1 MFPPE
6 WRSRA
11 LARDID
17 VVERLHLFDHRAVKS
32 FGHGLGLER
41 PGHDIDIVFGQQ
53 ILEPVHFGIAP
64 FRRVAIEEA
73 ADHVIGLTRAAMP
86 RAEFGAGKALFEG
99 GHIRHVAGPKAL
111 GNRVQ
116 AGIVHIMRPEVLN
129 PLFVETDALEGVGP
143 KLRKPLEKLGL
154 TRVRDIAYHLPER
167 FVTRRAI
174 ANLDEGG
181 EGEQVI
187 VALTPTEHRAG
198 RSQRAPY
205 RVLAQDDAGNICALT
220 YFGRASYTARKQLP
234 VGERRWVAGRLDRY
248 GDMLQ
253 IVHPDHVE
261 SESAAN
267 LAQLNEPV
275 YRLSEGLTQ
284 PRVAG
289 LVAQAM
295 ERLPKLPEWIEPG
308 QFDREGWPTW
318 RDALHLAH
326 RSDNARARDRL
337 AYDELLANSLA
348 LLLVKADSR
357 RRKGQA
363 LRSDGSL
370 RAKLQ
375 LPFEMTGAQRRSIA
389 EIEGDMQ
396 QEAPMLRL
404 LQGDVGAGK
413 TVVALAAM
421 LIAVEA
427 GKQAAL
433 LAPTEILARQH
444 YETLRTMAAPTGAEV
459 ALLTGR
465 AKGKE
470 REGIL
475 MGLLDGSIDILVG
488 THSIFQD
495 TVNYRDLA
503 LVVVDEQHRF
513 GVQQRLALAAKGK
526 RAPHTLAM
534 TATPIPRSLT
544 LAQYGEMDVSRLDE
558 LPPGRQAIDTRV
570 VSQDRLGDMVAA
582 VERHLASGQQAYWV
596 CPMVRESET
605 DDIAAAEARYASLK
619 DRFGTDVVMVHG
631 QLAPEVKDANM
642 ERFADGEAKLL
653 IATTVIEVGV
663 DVPAATLMVIEQAER
678 FGLAQLHQ
686 LRGRVGRGSEK
697 SVCVLLRGNELS
709 ETGKKRLALMRET
722 QDGFRIA
729 EEDLELRGGGELL
742 GTRQSGEAA
751 FNVANLEQVQ
761 KLLPAA
767 HADARL
773 LMERDGGLTSE
784 RGEAAR
790 MLLYLFER
798 DWGVQLLRGG

>member
-1 MFPPE
+1 
-6 WRSRA
+6 
-11 LARDID
+11 
-17 VVERLHLFDHRAVKS
+17 
-32 FGHGLGLER
+32 
-41 PGHDIDIVFGQQ
+41 
-53 ILEPVHFGIAP
+53 
-64 FRRVAIEEA
+64 
-73 ADHVIGLTRAAMP
+73 
-86 RAEFGAGKALFEG
+86 
-99 GHIRHVAGPKAL
+99 
-111 GNRVQ
+111 
-116 AGIVHIMRPEVLN
+116 MRPEALN
-129 PLFVETDALEGVGP
+129 PLFAEVQTLEGVGP
-143 KLRKPLEKLGL
+143 KLMKPLERLGL
-154 TRVRDIAYHLPER
+154 TRVKDVAYHLPER
-167 FVTRRAI
+167 FVSRRAI
-174 ANLDEGG
+174 ADLDEGA

-187 VALTPTEHRAG
+187 VALTPVEHRSPRPG
-198 RSQRAPY
+198 SRGPY
-205 RVLAQDDAGNICALT
+205 RVLAQDAAGNICALT
-220 YFGRASYTARKQLP
+220 WFGKAAYTAKKLLP
-234 VGERRWVAGRLDRY
+234 VGERRWIAGRLDRY

-253 IVHPDHVE
+253 IVHPDHIEV
-261 SESAAN
+261 ESAAN
-267 LAQLNEPV
+267 MGRLSEPV
-275 YRLSEGLTQ
+275 YGLSEGLTQ

-289 LVAQAM
+289 LAEQALA
-295 ERLPKLPEWIEPG
+295 RLPELPEWIEPG
-308 QFDREGWPTW
+308 QLERSGWPAW
-318 RDALHLAH
+318 RDALRLAH
-326 RSDNARARDRL
+326 ESTDEKARDRL

-348 LLLVKADSR
+348 LLLVKAEGR

-363 LRSDGSL
+363 LVGDGSL

-375 LPFEMTGAQRRSIA
+375 LPFALTGAQKRSIA
-389 EIEGDMQ
+389 EIEGDMA

-413 TVVALAAM
+413 TVVALEAM

-444 YETLRTMAAPTGAEV
+444 FETLRKMAAPTGAEI

-465 AKGKE
+465 AKGRE
-470 REGIL
+470 RESVL

-488 THSIFQD
+488 THAIFQD

-503 LVVVDEQHRF
+503 LVVIDEQHRF
-513 GVQQRLALAAKGK
+513 GVAQRLALAGKGR

-570 VSQDRLGDMVAA
+570 IPQERMDEV
-582 VERHLASGQQAYWV
+582 VEGLARHLAGGQQAYWV
-596 CPMVRESET
+596 CPMVRDSEVA
-605 DDIAAAEARYASLK
+605 DIAAAEARYAALK
-619 DRFGTDVVMVHG
+619 ERFGDDVVLVHG
-631 QLAPEVKDANM
+631 QLRPDVKDANM
-642 ERFADGEAKLL
+642 ERFASGQAKLL
-653 IATTVIEVGV
+653 VATTVIEVGV

-686 LRGRVGRGSEK
+686 LRGRVGRGAEK
-697 SVCVLLRGNELS
+697 SVCLLLRGGELS
-709 ETGKKRLALMRET
+709 ETGRARLALMRET

-751 FNVANLEQVQ
+751 FHVAGLDQVQ
-761 KLLPAA
+761 RLLPAA

-773 LMERDGGLTSE
+773 LMERDGGLTSQ

-790 MLLYLFER
+790 MLLYMFER

>member
-1 MFPPE
+1 
-6 WRSRA
+6 
-11 LARDID
+11 
-17 VVERLHLFDHRAVKS
+17 
-32 FGHGLGLER
+32 
-41 PGHDIDIVFGQQ
+41 
-53 ILEPVHFGIAP
+53 
-64 FRRVAIEEA
+64 
-73 ADHVIGLTRAAMP
+73 
-86 RAEFGAGKALFEG
+86 
-99 GHIRHVAGPKAL
+99 
-111 GNRVQ
+111 
-116 AGIVHIMRPEVLN
+116 MRPDVLN
-129 PLFVETDALEGVGP
+129 PLFAESSSLDGVGP
-143 KLRKPLEKLGL
+143 KLGKPLEKLGL
-154 TRVRDIAYHLPER
+154 TRIKDIAYHLPER

-187 VALTPTEHRAG
+187 VALTPTEHRAARNPG
-198 RSQRAPY
+198 RGPY
-205 RVLAQDDAGNICALT
+205 RVLAQDEAGNICALT
-220 YFGRASYTARKQLP
+220 YFGRASYTAKKQLP
-234 VGERRWVAGRLDRY
+234 VGEKRWVAGRLDRY

-261 SESAAN
+261 TDSAAH
-267 LAQLNEPV
+267 LARMNEPV
-275 YRLSEGLTQ
+275 YALSEGLTQ
-284 PRVAG
+284 PRIAG
-289 LVAQAM
+289 LVAQSL
-295 ERLPKLPEWIEPG
+295 ERLPDLPEWIEPG
-308 QFDREGWPTW
+308 QFEREDWPTW
-318 RDALHLAH
+318 RDALHLGH
-326 RSDNARARDRL
+326 KDMHGKARERL

-348 LLLVKADSR
+348 LLMVRADGR
-357 RRKGQA
+357 RRKGQP
-363 LRSDGSL
+363 LKGDGSL
-370 RAKLQ
+370 RDKLD
-375 LPFEMTGAQRRSIA
+375 LPFEMTGAQKRSVS
-389 EIEGDMQ
+389 EIEGDLQ

-413 TVVALAAM
+413 TVVALEAM

-444 YETLRTMAAPTGAEV
+444 FETLRKMAAPTGAQV

-465 AKGKE
+465 AKGRE
-470 REGIL
+470 REGLL
-475 MGLLDGSIDILVG
+475 MGLINGDIDIIVG
-488 THSIFQD
+488 THAIFQD
-495 TVNYRDLA
+495 SVAYKDLA
-503 LVVVDEQHRF
+503 LVVIDEQHRF
-513 GVQQRLALAAKGK
+513 GVQQRLSLAAKGK

-570 VSQDRLGDMVAA
+570 VAQDRMEDVIAG
-582 VERHLASGQQAYWV
+582 VERHLATGQQAYWV
-596 CPMVRESET
+596 CPMVRDSET
-605 DDIAAAEARYASLK
+605 DDIAAAEARYAALK
-619 DRFGTDVVMVHG
+619 ERFGDDVVLVHG
-631 QLAPEVKDANM
+631 QLRPEVKDAAM
-642 ERFADGEAKLL
+642 ERFAGGDAKLL

-663 DVPAATLMVIEQAER
+663 DVPSATLMVIEQAER

-697 SVCVLLRGNELS
+697 SVCLLLRGTELS
-709 ETGKKRLALMRET
+709 ETGRKRLALMRET

-751 FNVANLEQVQ
+751 FRIATLDQVQ

-773 LMERDGGLTSE
+773 LIDRDGGLTSE

-790 MLLYLFER
+790 ILLYLFER

>member
-1 MFPPE
+1 
-6 WRSRA
+6 
-11 LARDID
+11 
-17 VVERLHLFDHRAVKS
+17 
-32 FGHGLGLER
+32 
-41 PGHDIDIVFGQQ
+41 
-53 ILEPVHFGIAP
+53 
-64 FRRVAIEEA
+64 
-73 ADHVIGLTRAAMP
+73 
-86 RAEFGAGKALFEG
+86 
-99 GHIRHVAGPKAL
+99 
-111 GNRVQ
+111 
-116 AGIVHIMRPEVLN
+116 MRPEALN
-129 PLFVETDALEGVGP
+129 PLFAEVQTLEGVGP
-143 KLRKPLEKLGL
+143 KLMKPLERLGL
-154 TRVRDIAYHLPER
+154 GRVKDVAYHLPER
-167 FVTRRAI
+167 FVSRRAI
-174 ANLDEGG
+174 ADLDEGA

-187 VALTPTEHRAG
+187 IALTPVEHRSPRAG
-198 RSQRAPY
+198 SRGPY
-205 RVLAQDDAGNICALT
+205 RVLAQDAKGNICALT
-220 YFGRASYTARKQLP
+220 WFGKAAYAAKKLLP
-234 VGERRWVAGRLDRY
+234 VGERRWIAGRLDRY

-253 IVHPDHVE
+253 IVHPDHIEV
-261 SESAAN
+261 ESAAN
-267 LAQLNEPV
+267 MGRLSEPV

-289 LVAQAM
+289 LVEQALG
-295 ERLPKLPEWIEPG
+295 RLPELPEWIEPG
-308 QFDREGWPTW
+308 QLERSGWPSW
-318 RDALHLAH
+318 REALRLAH
-326 RSDNARARDRL
+326 EGTDARARDRL

-348 LLLVKADSR
+348 LLLVKAEGR

-363 LRSDGSL
+363 LVGDGRL

-375 LPFEMTGAQRRSIA
+375 LPFALTGAQARSIA
-389 EIEGDMQ
+389 EIEGDMA

-413 TVVALAAM
+413 TVVALNAM

-444 YETLRTMAAPTGAEV
+444 FETLRKMLGPTGVEI

-465 AKGKE
+465 AKGRE
-470 REGIL
+470 RESIL
-475 MGLLDGSIDILVG
+475 MGLMDGSIQLLVG
-488 THSIFQD
+488 THAIFQD
-495 TVNYRDLA
+495 TVSYRDLG
-503 LVVVDEQHRF
+503 LVVIDEQHRF
-513 GVQQRLALAAKGK
+513 GVAQRLALAGKGR

-558 LPPGRQAIDTRV
+558 MPPGRQAIDTRV
-570 VSQDRLGDMVAA
+570 VAMERVDDVVAG

-596 CPMVRESET
+596 CPMVREI
-605 DDIAAAEARYASLK
+605 DGVPDLADIAAAEARYAALK
-619 DRFGTDVVMVHG
+619 ERFGDAVVLVHG
-631 QLAPEVKDANM
+631 QLRAEVKDANM
-642 ERFADGEAKLL
+642 ERFVSGQAKLL
-653 IATTVIEVGV
+653 VATTVIEVGV

-686 LRGRVGRGSEK
+686 LRGRVGRGAEK
-697 SVCVLLRGNELS
+697 SVCLLLRGSELS
-709 ETGKKRLALMRET
+709 ETGRARLALMRET

-751 FNVANLEQVQ
+751 FHIAGLDQVQ
-761 KLLPAA
+761 RLLPAA

-790 MLLYLFER
+790 LLLYLFER

>member
-1 MFPPE
+1 
-6 WRSRA
+6 
-11 LARDID
+11 
-17 VVERLHLFDHRAVKS
+17 
-32 FGHGLGLER
+32 
-41 PGHDIDIVFGQQ
+41 
-53 ILEPVHFGIAP
+53 
-64 FRRVAIEEA
+64 
-73 ADHVIGLTRAAMP
+73 
-86 RAEFGAGKALFEG
+86 
-99 GHIRHVAGPKAL
+99 
-111 GNRVQ
+111 
-116 AGIVHIMRPEVLN
+116 MRPEALN
-129 PLFVETDALEGVGP
+129 PLFAEARDLDGVGP
-143 KLRKPLEKLGL
+143 KLMKPLEKLGL
-154 TRVRDIAYHLPER
+154 TRVKDFAYHLPER

-174 ANLDEGG
+174 TDLDEGA

-187 VALTPTEHRAG
+187 VALTPTEHRASRNPG
-198 RSQRAPY
+198 RGPY
-205 RVLAQDDAGNICALT
+205 RVLAQDEAGNICALT
-220 YFGRASYTARKQLP
+220 YFGRASYSARKQLP
-234 VGERRWVAGRLDRY
+234 VGEKRWVAGRLDRY

-261 SESAAN
+261 EDGNAH
-267 LAQLNEPV
+267 LGRLMEPV
-275 YRLSEGLTQ
+275 YALSEGLTQ
-284 PRVAG
+284 PRMAS
-289 LVAQAM
+289 LTAQALG
-295 ERLPKLPEWIEPG
+295 RLPDLPEWIEPG
-308 QFDREGWPTW
+308 QFDAQNWPKW
-318 RDALHLAH
+318 QDALRLAH
-326 RSDNARARDRL
+326 KDDHKEARDRL

-363 LRSDGSL
+363 LAGDGRL
-370 RAKLQ
+370 RAKLD
-375 LPFEMTGAQRRSIA
+375 LPFEMTGAQKRSIA
-389 EIEGDMQ
+389 EIEGDLQ

-427 GKQAAL
+427 GKQAAM

-444 YETLRTMAAPTGAEV
+444 YETLRKMAAPTGAEV

-495 TVNYRDLA
+495 TVNYRDLG
-503 LVVVDEQHRF
+503 LVVIDEQHRF
-513 GVQQRLALAAKGK
+513 GVAQRLALAGKGR

-570 VSQDRLGDMVAA
+570 ISQDRLDDMVAG
-582 VERHLASGQQAYWV
+582 VERHLATGQQAYWV
-596 CPMVRESET
+596 CPMVRDNET
-605 DDIAAAEARYASLK
+605 DDIAAAEARYAYLK
-619 DRFGTDVVMVHG
+619 ERFGDDVVMVHG
-631 QLAPEVKDANM
+631 QLPGDVKDANM
-642 ERFADGEAKLL
+642 ERFAGGGAKLL
-653 IATTVIEVGV
+653 VATTVIEVGV
-663 DVPAATLMVIEQAER
+663 DVPSATLMVIEQVER

-697 SVCVLLRGNELS
+697 SVCVLLRGGALS

-742 GTRQSGEAA
+742 GTRQSGDAA
-751 FNVANLEQVQ
+751 FRIANLEQVQ
-761 KLLPAA
+761 QLLPVA

-773 LMERDGGLTSE
+773 LMDRDGGLTSE

-790 MLLYLFER
+790 QLLYLFER